1 MLHAARHYQEVVDKL
16 NEGDEVR
23 FRPNPQNRH
32 DPNAIEVHSCYGLLG
47 CVPIKEHGKVSGKT
61 MGNVHL
67 FPYNKSPLIGV
78 KIIDLH

>member
-1 MLHAARHYQEVVDKL
+1 MQLVTIKRSLINSMKATRSASGQTL
-16 NEGDEVR
+16 TIGTTPTQSR
-23 FRPNPQNRH
+23 FTHVN
-32 DPNAIEVHSCYGLLG
+32 YGLLG

-67 FPYNKSPLIGV
+67 FPYNKSPLTGV